1 MPKIILNADD
11 FGYSKIFNNKIL
23 ELLENWFLKSTTVMV
38 DCISQDQNQQV
49 ERLIELSKTLE
60 ISVGLHIVF
69 DLQKSLEWQIDLQFQ
84 KFIEIFGFSP
94 SHLDIHKE
102 KDFDCV
108 NATIKYWTDKN
119 ISVRYITIEPLTKH
133 TTYPCI
139 SNVPFDLQKS
149 IEFIE
154 TLKDWESCE
163 ILCHPWE
170 YDPESKSSFNKD
182 RIIDYDWVIKLNEY
196 ISNSTKFQII
206 SYYGL

>member
-1 MPKIILNADD
+1 MPKIIINADD

-38 DCISQDQNQQV
+38 DFISDDQNEQV
-49 ERLIELSKTLE
+49 AKLVELSKTLD
-60 ISVGLHIVF
+60 ISAWLHIVF
-69 DLQKSLEWQIDLQFQ
+69 DLQKSLDEQIDSQFK
-84 KFIEIFGFSP
+84 KFTEIFWFSP

-102 KDFDCV
+102 KDPDCV
-108 NATIKYWTDKN
+108 NATIKYWADKN
-119 ISVRYITIEPLTKH
+119 IPVRYITIEPITKH
-133 TTYPCI
+133 TTYPCL
-139 SNVPFDLQKS
+139 SNVPFDLHKS

-170 YDPESKSSFNKD
+170 FDSDCKSSFNKD
-182 RIIDYDWVIKLNEY
+182 RIIDFDWVIKLNDY
-196 ISNSTKFQII
+196 IANNQKFQII